1 MQKLNSGWLYWK
13 ELKCGV
19 GTVLVSKGGDTT
31 EYAFSSV
38 LVSTNS
44 YLTLKFLLSVSRRI
58 DLKKSRFNLKD
69 TSQKHKLVWPKDC
82 FLQAVQQLSSGL

>member
-58 DLKKSRFNLKD
+58 DWLIDWFKKNPDLI
-69 TSQKHKLVWPKDC
+69 
-82 FLQAVQQLSSGL
+82 